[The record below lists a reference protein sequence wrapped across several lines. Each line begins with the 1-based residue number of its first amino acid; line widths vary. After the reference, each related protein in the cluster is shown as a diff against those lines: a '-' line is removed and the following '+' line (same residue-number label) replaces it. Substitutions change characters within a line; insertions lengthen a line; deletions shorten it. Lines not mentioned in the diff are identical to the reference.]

1 MLNTLILMMQAA
13 SIYCGS
19 DIQEPVNAIKVN
31 HI

>member
-1 MLNTLILMMQAA
+1 MMQTA

-31 HI
+31 HIKVNHI